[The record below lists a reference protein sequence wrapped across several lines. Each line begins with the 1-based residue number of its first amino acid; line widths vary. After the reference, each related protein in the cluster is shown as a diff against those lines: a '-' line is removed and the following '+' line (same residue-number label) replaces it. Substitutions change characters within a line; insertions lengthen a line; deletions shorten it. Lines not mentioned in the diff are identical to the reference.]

1 MDINEIKA
9 IQPIIPKIDHA
20 FLRMLAGKKNGKK
33 MVKEKAES
41 DFQYLN
47 AGNMAK
53 LNFEHDSTKEEYEY
67 HQKLQRN
74 LGKKI
79 IQTDLTIP
87 MSMVNGNNKKSR
99 TEFKDWSFDYKLTL
113 ILSGSGAIGLLIMGM
128 LGTHMAAINSG
139 SPAIIENPEMAWLPT
154 MLIPSAALAFKFIY
168 KMMPTDLWRKLY
180 KAFVS
185 FGALFF
191 TVYWVFLFGEANHGG
206 SEINLFDTDNLDSNA
221 DQHVLTIQILADLFL
236 GTILF
241 LVFSDCFIRHSTEW
255 YTDNPQMKKLKSI
268 RSEEADLESIHKK
281 LSLLIQKIEE
291 MAAAYNKHEKEVL
304 GEFDSLTPNK

>member
-1 MDINEIKA
+1 MDVKEIEA
-9 IQPIIPKIDHA
+9 IQPVLPQIDHA
-20 FLRMLAGKKNGKK
+20 FLRMLAGKVNSKK
-33 MVKEKAES
+33 TIKSKAKS

-53 LNFEHDSTKEEYEY
+53 LSFEHANTKEEYEY
-67 HQKLQRN
+67 HKTLQRN

-99 TEFKDWSFDYKLTL
+99 TEFKDWSFDYQLTL
-113 ILSGSGAIGLLIMGM
+113 FLSGAGAIGLLIMGM

-139 SPAIIENPEMAWLPT
+139 SPAIIENPNMAWLPT

-180 KAFVS
+180 KGFVS
-185 FGALFF
+185 LGALFF

-206 SEINLFDTDNLDSNA
+206 AEINLFDTDNLGSNA

-255 YTDNPQMKKLKSI
+255 YTDNPQLKKLKSI
-268 RSEEADLESIHKK
+268 QSEEIDLESVHNK

-291 MAAAYNKHEKEVL
+291 MDSAYDKHEKEVL